1 MAWLMEGD
9 CWRTEPVLSSP
20 QPVLWDALSVKV
32 RWRLVSVVVT
42 VLFSPQKL
50 TEDLE
55 EFWLLPRSPM
65 PLKQCEGPWAQL
77 RSRVLSV
84 SSPVSLFV
92 SLCRYPSI
100 CPQIWYHMELQ
111 WRVRLAGCLV
121 GRQKVHLPP
130 SDSLPGWPKEELFR
144 WLEMLLQGAVLLQVS
159 QKPWDTQFLIF

>member
-1 MAWLMEGD
+1 MEGD

-65 PLKQCEGPWAQL
+65 PLKQCEGP
-77 RSRVLSV
+77 
-84 SSPVSLFV
+84 
-92 SLCRYPSI
+92 
-100 CPQIWYHMELQ
+100 
-111 WRVRLAGCLV
+111 
-121 GRQKVHLPP
+121 
-130 SDSLPGWPKEELFR
+130 
-144 WLEMLLQGAVLLQVS
+144 
-159 QKPWDTQFLIF
+159 